1 MIRAATIDTVNF
13 LLLPRGPA
21 AWASRLIIWCALS
34 NALFVIMKALTGS
47 SIDIRQD
54 SIVMS
59 LTAAPFFVMALILA
73 RRWENTRSDLA
84 KISSTDTLTGIMN
97 RRAFFDAIEKSE
109 DGALLL
115 IDVDNFKAVND
126 RYGHTAGDAVLV
138 ALVDHLWRNL
148 RSTDLLGRIGGEE
161 FGVFLFGADSLQID
175 IIGERISSGFVFY
188 DKTVPSPIKVT
199 VSIGTAFSGM
209 STSVMELYARRDEAL
224 YQAKRSGRAK
234 LNFWQPP

>member
-1 MIRAATIDTVNF
+1 MIRAATIDTINF

-34 NALFVIMKALTGS
+34 NALFVLMKTLTKS
-47 SIDIRQD
+47 SIDIGQD
-54 SIVMS
+54 SIVIS

-73 RRWENTRSDLA
+73 RRWENTRSDLTQ
-84 KISSTDTLTGIMN
+84 ISSTDALTGLMN
-97 RRAFFDAIEKSE
+97 RRAFFDAIENSE

-115 IDVDNFKAVND
+115 IDIDNFKAVND
-126 RYGHTAGDAVLV
+126 RYGHTVGDAVLV

-175 IIGERISSGFVFY
+175 IIGERISSGI
-188 DKTVPSPIKVT
+188 PIR
-199 VSIGTAFSGM
+199 I
-209 STSVMELYARRDEAL
+209 
-224 YQAKRSGRAK
+224 
-234 LNFWQPP
+234 

>member
-1 MIRAATIDTVNF
+1 
-13 LLLPRGPA
+13 
-21 AWASRLIIWCALS
+21 
-34 NALFVIMKALTGS
+34 
-47 SIDIRQD
+47 
-54 SIVMS
+54 
-59 LTAAPFFVMALILA
+59 
-73 RRWENTRSDLA
+73 
-84 KISSTDTLTGIMN
+84 MN
-97 RRAFFDAIEKSE
+97 RRAFFDAIENSE

-115 IDVDNFKAVND
+115 IDIDNFKAVND
-126 RYGHTAGDAVLV
+126 RYGHTVGDTVLV

-148 RSTDLLGRIGGEE
+148 RSTDVLGRIGGEE

-209 STSVMELYARRDEAL
+209 STSVMELYARSDEAL

-234 LNFWQPP
+234 LNFWQPS